1 MNLLISLLLLSI
13 VHQSVIS
20 QRLDHP
26 ACQAGFKYIYINSKV
41 GWVGMGFLWTSTYSR
56 LHNITLDLEFAT
68 ARLADTSYLG
78 DLKILH
84 FHFLRQ
90 LSSEKRW
97 NVNYELIFPTQN
109 PLPDMTK
116 LTLNGDVICIAENLA
131 FTPQKP
137 DLIKLH
143 LEYNDY
149 LKEQK
154 VTGEYIRKDDA
165 TVDTPS
171 SQTNEA
177 ISQNAED
184 VDSDTVECGKVDT
197 SNIHVPLVLEGTT
210 IQKGTWPWLV
220 SIYSYSKLRLGFK
233 CGATLISRKLVITA
247 AHCFFDAYNRKVRI
261 DDVLII
267 LGQYNLKRPHDQG
280 TQIVYPESINV
291 HSNYRKSNNID
302 SDIAV
307 VVLTEAV
314 HFTTFIR
321 PACLWKE
328 PVAKDSIIGLKGFT
342 AGWGRDENG
351 NFYTELPKQ
360 VEIPVVSDEACLSS
374 HKAYSKLTTD
384 VTFCAG
390 WRNGTDGP
398 CNGDSG
404 GPLVFEKD
412 GRWTVRGVVSTALST
427 DGSNT
432 CNLNEYVVFTDVAK
446 FKDWIISFSDNS
458 FPL

>member
-1 MNLLISLLLLSI
+1 MNLLISLVILS
-13 VHQSVIS
+13 VAYSVIS

-26 ACQAGFKYIYINSKV
+26 ACQNGFKYVYINSKV
-41 GWVGMGFLWTSTYSR
+41 GWIGMGWLWTSADSR

-68 ARLADTSYLG
+68 AKLEDTTNLG
-78 DLKILH
+78 ELRILH

-90 LSSEKRW
+90 LNSEKRW
-97 NVNYELIFPTQN
+97 NVNYELIFPIQN

-116 LTLNGDVICIAENLA
+116 LVLNGDVICEAPNLEY
-131 FTPQKP
+131 TPQKP
-137 DLIKLH
+137 DLVKLH

-149 LKEQK
+149 LKEQRY
-154 VTGEYIRKDDA
+154 TGELLRKTTPTAAPPSQQINEEVTQDIQEDD
-165 TVDTPS
+165 S
-171 SQTNEA
+171 NS
-177 ISQNAED
+177 I
-184 VDSDTVECGKVDT
+184 ECGKVDKP
-197 SNIHVPLVLEGTT
+197 NIHVPLVLEGTT

-233 CGATLISRKLVITA
+233 CGATLVSKKLVITA

-291 HSNYRKSNNID
+291 HSNYRKNNNID

-307 VVLTEAV
+307 VVLTEPV
-314 HFTTFIR
+314 RFTTYIR

-328 PVAKDSIIGLKGFT
+328 PNTKDSIVGLKGFT

-360 VEIPVVSDEACLSS
+360 VEIPVVSDEDCINSNKVFS
-374 HKAYSKLTTD
+374 EITSD

-390 WRNGTDGP
+390 WRNGTEGP

-404 GPLVFEKD
+404 GPLVFQKD
-412 GRWTVRGVVSTALST
+412 GRWTIRGVVSTSLST
-427 DGSNT
+427 DGGNT

-446 FKDWIISFSDNS
+446 FKDWILSFSDNS
-458 FPL
+458 YPL